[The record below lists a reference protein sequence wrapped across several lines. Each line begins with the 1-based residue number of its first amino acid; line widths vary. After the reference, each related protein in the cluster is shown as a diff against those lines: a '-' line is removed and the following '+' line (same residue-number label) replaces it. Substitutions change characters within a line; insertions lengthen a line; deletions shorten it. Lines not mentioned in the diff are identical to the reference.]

1 MIVQELIN
9 DKNFMKSFITTAEQ
23 CYEDCGDFKDMF
35 DIYEDELSEDQIGD
49 LLEYCD
55 KNDLIS
61 Y

>member
-1 MIVQELIN
+1 
-9 DKNFMKSFITTAEQ
+9 
-23 CYEDCGDFKDMF
+23 MF
-35 DIYEDELSEDQIGD
+35 NIYEDELTEKLIGD